1 MPVDFGLTLDVTA
14 KQLRPDLWFGGS
26 PPRALRL
33 TETGRRAWDE
43 LRNGRVASTAS
54 AVLARRLTDA
64 GMAHPV
70 PPAAT
75 TSPDV
80 TVIVPAHD
88 RVADLDRCLA
98 ALGSDVP
105 VVVVDDASRDGAG
118 VARICASH
126 GATLIRRDENGGPGA
141 ARNTGLA
148 HVQSEFVAFVDSDCV
163 PPLGWLAPLLAHLA
177 DPLVAAVAPRIV
189 GAAGD
194 SWAGRYTRERGS
206 LDLGD
211 LPARVMPRSRI
222 TYVPS
227 AALVV
232 RQAALDDVGV
242 AFDGTLRVGEDVDLV
257 WRLSG
262 AGWRIRYEP
271 SVHVTHREPATWP
284 QLLSRRFRYGTSAGP
299 LAQRHPDAI
308 SPLVL
313 HPWPTL
319 TVAAALARRPLVAAG
334 VAGIGAA
341 AMARTLRAADVPATG
356 LLPAMANA
364 VRQTWLGLGRY
375 LTQFAAPALLAA
387 LCVRRTRFA
396 AAALLLAQP
405 LAAWA
410 PRRVLDPVRFTLGS
424 LADETAYGTGVW
436 VGSARARTLRAIRP
450 VVIWRP
456 LRIDTRRS

>member
-1 MPVDFGLTLDVTA
+1 MPAGFGLTLDVSA
-14 KQLRPDLWFGGS
+14 KQLRDDLWFGGS
-26 PPRALRL
+26 PPRVLRL
-33 TETGRRAWDE
+33 TESGRRAWDE
-43 LRNGRVASTAS
+43 LRDGRVASPAS

-64 GMAHPV
+64 GLAHPV
-70 PPAAT
+70 PPTVAT
-75 TSPDV
+75 HDV

-88 RVADLDRCLA
+88 RIADLDRCLT
-98 ALGSDVP
+98 ALSGGPV
-105 VVVVDDASRDGAG
+105 VVVVDDASHDSAG
-118 VARICASH
+118 VARICANH
-126 GATLIRRDENGGPGA
+126 NATLVRRDDNGGPGA

-148 HVQSEFVAFVDSDCV
+148 HVQSAFVAFVDSDCT
-163 PPLGWLAPLLAHLA
+163 PPQGWLAPLLAHLA

-189 GAAGD
+189 GAADD

-232 RQAALDDVGV
+232 RRTALHDVGV
-242 AFDGTLRVGEDVDLV
+242 AFDETLRVGEDVDLV
-257 WRLSG
+257 WRLAD

-299 LAQRHPDAI
+299 LAGRHPDAI

-313 HPWPTL
+313 HPWPTI
-319 TVAAALARRPLVAAG
+319 TVAAALARRPLVATVA
-334 VAGIGAA
+334 AGIGAA
-341 AMARTLRAADVPATG
+341 TMARTLHAADVPTAG
-356 LLPAMANA
+356 LLPAMAHG

-387 LCVRRTRFA
+387 LCVRRARFA
-396 AAALLLAQP
+396 AAALLLGPP

-424 LADETAYGTGVW
+424 LADEIAYGAGVW
-436 VGSARARTLRAIRP
+436 VGSARARTLRAVRP
-450 VVIWRP
+450 VVICRP
-456 LRIDTRRS
+456 LRADRRS